1 MSNHCLYKKYSN
13 DFTKEDIE
21 KLFGKKVAKIIDGLT
36 KIQDVFDKNVS
47 MFNPIRSMIN
57 L

>member
-21 KLFGKKVAKIIDGLT
+21 KLFIQGDRFTKIIID
-36 KIQDVFDKNVS
+36 
-47 MFNPIRSMIN
+47 
-57 L
+57 